1 MNVALQAGDVLVVVD
16 VQVDFVSGSLA
27 VPGAAAVLPAVNHC
41 IERFAAHALPVVA
54 TRDWHPATHVSFR
67 PRGPWPP
74 HCVGG
79 TPGAAFAP
87 GLRLPERAHVV
98 DKAATP
104 DRDAYSG
111 FEGTRLAALLE
122 RLGARRLFVCGLAT
136 DYCVLATV
144 RDALRLGYAAFV
156 VRDAIR
162 AVDVRSGDGE
172 AALREMEG
180 LGARLLEARQ
190 VDAPVPA
197 HG

>member
-1 MNVALQAGDVLVVVD
+1 MNVALQPGDVLVVVD
-16 VQVDFVSGSLA
+16 VQVDFVTGSLA

-54 TRDWHPATHVSFR
+54 TRDWHPPGHVSFR

-74 HCVGG
+74 HCVAG

-87 GLRLPERAHVV
+87 GLTLPEGAHVV
-98 DKAATP
+98 DKAVTP

-111 FEGTRLAALLE
+111 FEGTRLQALLG

-144 RDALRLGYAAFV
+144 RDALRHGYAV
-156 VRDAIR
+156 LVLSDAIR
-162 AVDVRSGDGE
+162 AVDVRPGDGE
-172 AALREMEG
+172 AALREMGG
-180 LGARLLEARQ
+180 LGAQLARAREIDST
-190 VDAPVPA
+190 VAAD
-197 HG
+197 G